1 MIDFENPQQP
11 AANRAREVPEG
22 VPRFLRTEDR
32 QSKGLRPQIRI
43 AIDAALP
50 LLSIDIRILLVR
62 EAPLVAKR
70 SPHDWREDGTTARPA
85 ARARSRGSRRCADK
99 VRGAHRELPFP
110 EGRVRNFESAPSRAV
125 IAGRSRDGTQE
136 ND

>member
-32 QSKGLRPQIRI
+32 QRQGLRPQIGI
-43 AIDAALP
+43 AIDALPP

-62 EAPLVAKR
+62 EAPLIAER
-70 SPHDWREDGTTARPA
+70 SPHDWRENGTTARPA
-85 ARARSRGSRRCADK
+85 ARARSRGSR
-99 VRGAHRELPFP
+99 VRG
-110 EGRVRNFESAPSRAV
+110 SSSWCSSR
-125 IAGRSRDGTQE
+125 T
-136 ND
+136 